1 MSKTVTTVT
10 TVTTVIKKIQT
21 IKLFKPH
28 IIMTIEII
36 RHNYSVYGVEGAL
49 VINKRKVCD
58 TLEHPQNF
66 LSPGSYPIE
75 LERNEQLELTLPTLP
90 NGASIRPGN
99 GPFTL
104 KDGSIIVGERYML
117 GVLHET
123 AQVSE
128 KLYMRI
134 KRCMARGKEVELR
147 ILNCEF

>member
-1 MSKTVTTVT
+1 
-10 TVTTVIKKIQT
+10 
-21 IKLFKPH
+21 
-28 IIMTIEII
+28 MTIEII
-36 RHNYSVYGVEGAL
+36 RNNYSKYGVEGTL
-49 VINKRKVCD
+49 FINKRQICA
-58 TLEHPQNF
+58 TLEHPHNH
-66 LSPGSYPIE
+66 LPTGKYGIE
-75 LERNEQLELTLPTLP
+75 IEHNGKYERNLPTLP
-90 NGASIRPGN
+90 NGATIRPGN
-99 GPFTL
+99 GPFNL